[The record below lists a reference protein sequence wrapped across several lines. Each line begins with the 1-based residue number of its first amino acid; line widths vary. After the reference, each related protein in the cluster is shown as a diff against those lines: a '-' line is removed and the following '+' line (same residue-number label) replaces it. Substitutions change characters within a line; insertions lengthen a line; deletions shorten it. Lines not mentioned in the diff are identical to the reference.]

1 MQFLMLGKV
10 MVLCSYDTGAQLSL
24 IETAL
29 ARSLELRMIRREG
42 LRLVDAGNYVT
53 STSDGTYELVLA
65 GSQNDEIF
73 RFSVSG
79 IQTLTGPMTSCNW
92 RPIHAKVRE
101 KGEGL
106 AQKYDCV
113 RHLDRFLQP
122 EESLPPVTGGDRVR
136 LLIGLNLPSL

>member
-1 MQFLMLGKV
+1 

-29 ARSLELRMIRREG
+29 ARSLELRMIRRKDF
-42 LRLVDAGNYVT
+42 LLVDAGNHVS
-53 STSDGTYELVLA
+53 STSDGTYELVLV
-65 GSQNDEIF
+65 GSQNGEIF

-92 RPIHAKVRE
+92 KSIHAQVRE
-101 KGEGL
+101 IGEGL

-113 RHLDRFLQP
+113 KHLDRFLQP
-122 EESLPPVTGGDRVR
+122 EAVSYTHLTLPTICSV
-136 LLIGLNLPSL
+136 